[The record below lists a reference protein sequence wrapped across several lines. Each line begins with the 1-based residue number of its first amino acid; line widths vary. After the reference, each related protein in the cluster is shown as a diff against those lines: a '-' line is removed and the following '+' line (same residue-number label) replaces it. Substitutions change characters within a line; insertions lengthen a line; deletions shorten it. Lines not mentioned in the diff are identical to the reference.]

1 LGGQA
6 GQHEQQR
13 LSAALSRAE
22 AELERLREEIA
33 KQPAQSAGAAAS
45 SSSSDAAQMRML
57 QRLDRENKK
66 YNASVVQ
73 KTMEVLGNIIERTGS
88 ATSPMAVLPPPPGG
102 QRTGT
107 LSAHA
112 QISQREGNKTTR
124 LEPRSW
130 RAIQPV
136 HERQTYMNE
145 GKQLLLLIDNQSLLS
160 CPVLSC
166 PALPCLHTDARSPT
180 GGRRTERSGAV
191 SRRHHSPR
199 RSGMP
204 ASLPQQVASGQE
216 VGSLGANASAAA
228 TDLDATT
235 QLTHA
240 DILNRVCA
248 QLDLSN
254 PKELIPFSIRV
265 SNLLTFGN
273 KLQSFVHEVGALPC
287 PAHLRRRRPCLF
299 PSVRL
304 ACPPLVRRRAETLTS
319 YCCCVCCCWC
329 CGRCCCAGAGVSGWR
344 VGRGRAAEA
353 ARATRDGGAASPVAG
368 VRTEGSRAGL
378 APTELSAHCGAWLG
392 RLVRGR

>member
-1 LGGQA
+1 MLGGQA

-136 HERQTYMNE
+136 HERDIHE
-145 GKQLLLLIDNQSLLS
+145 RGKATL
-160 CPVLSC
+160 
-166 PALPCLHTDARSPT
+166 
-180 GGRRTERSGAV
+180 
-191 SRRHHSPR
+191 
-199 RSGMP
+199 
-204 ASLPQQVASGQE
+204 
-216 VGSLGANASAAA
+216 AA
-228 TDLDATT
+228 D
-235 QLTHA
+235 
-240 DILNRVCA
+240 
-248 QLDLSN
+248 
-254 PKELIPFSIRV
+254 
-265 SNLLTFGN
+265 
-273 KLQSFVHEVGALPC
+273 
-287 PAHLRRRRPCLF
+287 
-299 PSVRL
+299 
-304 ACPPLVRRRAETLTS
+304 
-319 YCCCVCCCWC
+319 
-329 CGRCCCAGAGVSGWR
+329 
-344 VGRGRAAEA
+344 
-353 ARATRDGGAASPVAG
+353 
-368 VRTEGSRAGL
+368 
-378 APTELSAHCGAWLG
+378 
-392 RLVRGR
+392 